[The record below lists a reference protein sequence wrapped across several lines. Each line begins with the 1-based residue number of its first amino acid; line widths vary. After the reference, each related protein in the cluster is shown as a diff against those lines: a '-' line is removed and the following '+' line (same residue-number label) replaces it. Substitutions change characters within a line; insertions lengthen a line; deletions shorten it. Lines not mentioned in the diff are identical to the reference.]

1 MELDKMKNLFVFL
14 KDHIRGISRIRS
26 LGNSF
31 QVDIVSYRI
40 SVVKAMILNGMDLVP
55 LSSGIGEAEVLFTS
69 FGTCMNMTFSI
80 EKSKV
85 NSSEDVSLARRR

>member
-1 MELDKMKNLFVFL
+1 MKNLFVFL

-55 LSSGIGEAEVLFTS
+55 LWPCPLVLEKQRCSSQALGRA
-69 FGTCMNMTFSI
+69 
-80 EKSKV
+80 
-85 NSSEDVSLARRR
+85 

>member
-1 MELDKMKNLFVFL
+1 MELDKMIFFL

-31 QVDIVSYRI
+31 QVDIVSSRI

-55 LSSGIGEAEVLFTS
+55 LWPCPLVLEKQRCSSQALGRA
-69 FGTCMNMTFSI
+69 
-80 EKSKV
+80 
-85 NSSEDVSLARRR
+85 